1 SRLLRRQR
9 AMGRSSSSRRAAAV
23 LAGASPRASTV
34 IGSRTPP
41 YQTLSSP
48 SFPRLAGAGPASPLP
63 AAPTDDTATC
73 AVYPEPT
80 VSSIPSNISYAVFC
94 LKKKKAHPAQ
104 RKHTEKHDHTQ
115 ALPG

>member
-1 SRLLRRQR
+1 PLLYTLSLHD
-9 AMGRSSSSRRAAAV
+9 ALPISV

-63 AAPTDDTATC
+63 AAPTEDTATC

-80 VSSIPSNISYAVFC
+80 VSSIPSNIAYAFMSNLPDGRLSRVPRT
-94 LKKKKAHPAQ
+94 PASCP
-104 RKHTEKHDHTQ
+104 R
-115 ALPG
+115 LPLATSDL